1 MISIDI
7 VIIIFFFIIIITI
20 INISITITFIVHH
33 IMAAKNIIF
42 TFQKQLPEG
51 VPKYFPL
58 K

>member
-7 VIIIFFFIIIITI
+7 VIIIFVIIIITI
-20 INISITITFIVHH
+20 ITISITITFIVHD

-51 VPKYFPL
+51 VLKYFPL